1 MNWINE
7 IHPNQR
13 RFTRMKRAI
22 LVALCI
28 IVLCSL
34 SPLALV
40 NASYSGYA
48 TTNYSAITSPIE
60 DGAWTTSD
68 EWVDAAVPP
77 NLPTTF
83 QWREKWTQP
92 SDIIEHFLIEFFT
105 DNTNDTGDYYQI
117 CIDNTAN
124 GGSAPQT
131 DDIRIDWVGHSFSG
145 LHLYKGNGTGWAPY
159 TSFAWGTD
167 LFIAESLSSSPLNS
181 TAHWIMELRMDRT
194 KADFDV
200 SQSTPAYSP
209 WIRVAVYDANNSAA
223 GVQAW
228 PPTSRDVPN
237 DWGLETGTIENI
249 PESLTIAV
257 VVVLSS
263 VAAVA
268 GFYLLRKHP
277 KTEKH
282 GTVRIDCTR

>member
-1 MNWINE
+1 
-7 IHPNQR
+7 
-13 RFTRMKRAI
+13 MKSAV

-28 IVLCSL
+28 IILCSL

-40 NASYSGYA
+40 NAYYSGYA
-48 TTNYSAITSPIE
+48 NTNYLAITTPTE
-60 DGAWTTSD
+60 DGVWTTSD
-68 EWVDAAVPP
+68 EWLDAAVPP
-77 NLPTTF
+77 SLPATF
-83 QWREKWTQP
+83 QWREKWTYPQ
-92 SDIIEHFLIEFFT
+92 DIIEHFLIEFFT

-124 GGSAPQT
+124 GGANPQT

-145 LHLYKGNGTGWAPY
+145 LHLYKGTGSGWTAY
-159 TSFAWGTD
+159 TNFTWGTD
-167 LFIAESLSSSPLNS
+167 LFVAESLSTSPLNS
-181 TAHWIMELRMDRT
+181 TAHWIMELSMDRS

-200 SQSTPAYSP
+200 SGAGYAP
-209 WIRVAVYDANNSAA
+209 WIRLAVYDANNSAA

-228 PPTSRDVPN
+228 PPTSQDVPN
-237 DWGLETGTIENI
+237 DWGLETGIQSTI

-263 VAAVA
+263 IAAVA

-282 GTVRIDCTR
+282 NAVKVGCTR

>member
-1 MNWINE
+1 
-7 IHPNQR
+7 
-13 RFTRMKRAI
+13 MKRAI
-22 LVALCI
+22 LGALCI
-28 IVLCSL
+28 IILCGL

-40 NASYSGYA
+40 NASYAGYA
-48 TTNYSAITSPIE
+48 NTNYQAITTPTI
-60 DGAWTTSD
+60 DGAWTTGD
-68 EWVDAAVPP
+68 EWLDAAVPP
-77 NLPTTF
+77 SLPAAF
-83 QWREKWTQP
+83 QWREKWTYP
-92 SDIIEHFLIEFFT
+92 GDIFEHFLIELFT

-124 GGSAPQT
+124 GGAAPQT

-145 LHLYKGNGTGWAPY
+145 LHVYKGNGTGWSPY
-159 TSFAWGTD
+159 TSFTWGTD
-167 LFIAESLSSSPLNS
+167 LVIAESLSSSPLNN
-181 TAHWIMELRMDRT
+181 TAHWIMELSMDRS

-209 WIRVAVYDANNSAA
+209 WIRVAAYDVSNSGA

-228 PPTSRDVPN
+228 PPTSQDVPN
-237 DWGLETGTIENI
+237 DWGLESGVAEVI

-263 VAAVA
+263 IAAIA

-282 GTVRIDCTR
+282 SAVKIGYTH